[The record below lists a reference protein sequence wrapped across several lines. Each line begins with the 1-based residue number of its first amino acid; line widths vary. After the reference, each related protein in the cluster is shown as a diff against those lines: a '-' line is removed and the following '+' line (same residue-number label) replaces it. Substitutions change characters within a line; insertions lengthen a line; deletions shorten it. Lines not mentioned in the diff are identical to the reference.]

1 MLRCIAQVI
10 ISTRK
15 WYIIEDSGTGRCK
28 VVTYKV
34 LREFLNGNKDKFTGV
49 KFINNKIV
57 ITDDTDI
64 IQMDEWLDKRA
75 ILFICDNSAYVMYGE
90 HKPGIFEIP
99 LIGDNGFIY
108 NSIENASIYINGKLK
123 DKCSLRDITQ
133 VNMYGNNDK
142 LKMELGTIT
151 VLSDTSD
158 KESSEVNVPDTSDK
172 ESSEVN
178 VPDTPEKENSEVN
191 VPDTPEKEN
200 SEVNVPDTSD
210 KESSEVNVPDTL
222 EKEVTK
228 EEEEVNQEEE
238 VTKEEEEVNQEK
250 EVIAVVSTP
259 DTPEKEVNQEENQII
274 MEELD
279 LVSTEKEYTN
289 KHNDFSEK
297 LQSGYYSTVDFS
309 KVDFSLF
316 SDDELKQLIDGG
328 DKVFISIKAKAK
340 LVYEDRHTLTDEEE
354 ESQFVKFAVESG
366 FIQQNE
372 IPDNYIIPPSTGS
385 IPSEAKDVDSTKIS
399 LLEKAE
405 ERGIVIPGEIICYH
419 WKIWNVNMCQKM
431 SKICCIYILYM
442 LHFIWDIIHHC
453 LQAAYYQN
461 YHYYQNY
468 QHAILPYADI

>member
-1 MLRCIAQVI
+1 MLRCIAQLIVK
-10 ISTRK
+10 TRK

-28 VVTYKV
+28 VVTRKALLEV
-34 LREFLNGNKDKFTGV
+34 VKNNQDRFTGV
-49 KFINNKIV
+49 KRINAKIV

-75 ILFICDNSAYVMYGE
+75 ILFICDNSAYATYG
-90 HKPGIFEIP
+90 GYLSDIFVIP
-99 LIGDNGFIY
+99 LIDDNGFIY
-108 NSIENASIYINGKLK
+108 ESIDNISICINGKLK
-123 DKCSLRDITQ
+123 DKCSLRDITR

-142 LKMELGTIT
+142 LKSELGNI
-151 VLSDTSD
+151 
-158 KESSEVNVPDTSDK
+158 
-172 ESSEVN
+172 
-178 VPDTPEKENSEVN
+178 PEKEEA
-191 VPDTPEKEN
+191 DY
-200 SEVNVPDTSD
+200 
-210 KESSEVNVPDTL
+210 
-222 EKEVTK
+222 K
-228 EEEEVNQEEE
+228 EEA
-238 VTKEEEEVNQEK
+238 
-250 EVIAVVSTP
+250 IVSTP
-259 DTPEKEVNQEENQII
+259 DTQDKEVTQEENQII

-354 ESQFVKFAVESG
+354 EKQFVKFAVESG

-372 IPDNYIIPPSTGS
+372 IPDNYIIPPIIDTTH
-385 IPSEAKDVDSTKIS
+385 SETKDTTNNKIN

>member
-10 ISTRK
+10 VKTRK

-28 VVTYKV
+28 VVTRKALLEV
-34 LREFLNGNKDKFTGV
+34 VKNNQDRFTGV
-49 KFINNKIV
+49 KRINAKIV

-75 ILFICDNSAYVMYGE
+75 ILFICDNSAYATYG
-90 HKPGIFEIP
+90 GYLSDIFVIP
-99 LIGDNGFIY
+99 LIDDNGFIY
-108 NSIENASIYINGKLK
+108 ESIDNISICINGKLK
-123 DKCSLRDITQ
+123 DKCSLRDITR

-142 LKMELGTIT
+142 LKSELGNI
-151 VLSDTSD
+151 
-158 KESSEVNVPDTSDK
+158 
-172 ESSEVN
+172 
-178 VPDTPEKENSEVN
+178 PEKEEA
-191 VPDTPEKEN
+191 DY
-200 SEVNVPDTSD
+200 
-210 KESSEVNVPDTL
+210 
-222 EKEVTK
+222 K
-228 EEEEVNQEEE
+228 EEA
-238 VTKEEEEVNQEK
+238 
-250 EVIAVVSTP
+250 IVSTP
-259 DTPEKEVNQEENQII
+259 DTQDKEVTQEENQII

-354 ESQFVKFAVESG
+354 EKQFVKFAVESG

-372 IPDNYIIPPSTGS
+372 IPDNYIIPPIIDTTH
-385 IPSEAKDVDSTKIS
+385 SETKDTTNNKIN

-442 LHFIWDIIHHC
+442 LHFICDIIHHC

>member
-10 ISTRK
+10 VKTRK
-15 WYIIEDSGTGRCK
+15 WYIIEDSGTGRRK
-28 VVTYKV
+28 VVTRKELLEV
-34 LREFLNGNKDKFTGV
+34 VKNNQDRFTGV
-49 KFINNKIV
+49 KRINAKIV

-75 ILFICDNSAYVMYGE
+75 ILFICDNSAYATYG
-90 HKPGIFEIP
+90 GYLSDIFVIP
-99 LIGDNGFIY
+99 LIDDNGFIY
-108 NSIENASIYINGKLK
+108 ESIDNISICINGKLK
-123 DKCSLRDITQ
+123 DKCSLRDITR

-142 LKMELGTIT
+142 LKSELGNI
-151 VLSDTSD
+151 
-158 KESSEVNVPDTSDK
+158 
-172 ESSEVN
+172 
-178 VPDTPEKENSEVN
+178 PEKEEA
-191 VPDTPEKEN
+191 DY
-200 SEVNVPDTSD
+200 
-210 KESSEVNVPDTL
+210 
-222 EKEVTK
+222 K
-228 EEEEVNQEEE
+228 EEA
-238 VTKEEEEVNQEK
+238 
-250 EVIAVVSTP
+250 IVSTP
-259 DTPEKEVNQEENQII
+259 DTQDKEVTQEENQII

-354 ESQFVKFAVESG
+354 EKQFVKFAVESG

-372 IPDNYIIPPSTGS
+372 IPDNYIIPPIIDTTH
-385 IPSEAKDVDSTKIS
+385 SETKDTTNNKIN

>member
-1 MLRCIAQVI
+1 
-10 ISTRK
+10 
-15 WYIIEDSGTGRCK
+15 
-28 VVTYKV
+28 
-34 LREFLNGNKDKFTGV
+34 
-49 KFINNKIV
+49 
-57 ITDDTDI
+57 
-64 IQMDEWLDKRA
+64 
-75 ILFICDNSAYVMYGE
+75 
-90 HKPGIFEIP
+90 
-99 LIGDNGFIY
+99 
-108 NSIENASIYINGKLK
+108 
-123 DKCSLRDITQ
+123 
-133 VNMYGNNDK
+133 
-142 LKMELGTIT
+142 
-151 VLSDTSD
+151 
-158 KESSEVNVPDTSDK
+158 
-172 ESSEVN
+172 
-178 VPDTPEKENSEVN
+178 
-191 VPDTPEKEN
+191 
-200 SEVNVPDTSD
+200 
-210 KESSEVNVPDTL
+210 
-222 EKEVTK
+222 
-228 EEEEVNQEEE
+228 
-238 VTKEEEEVNQEK
+238 
-250 EVIAVVSTP
+250 
-259 DTPEKEVNQEENQII
+259 

-354 ESQFVKFAVESG
+354 EKQFVKFAVESG

-372 IPDNYIIPPSTGS
+372 IPDNYIIPPIIDTTH
-385 IPSEAKDVDSTKIS
+385 SETKDTTNNKIN

-431 SKICCIYILYM
+431 SKICCIYILY
-442 LHFIWDIIHHC
+442 LLNFIWDIIHHC

>member
-10 ISTRK
+10 VKTRK

-28 VVTYKV
+28 VVTRKALLEV
-34 LREFLNGNKDKFTGV
+34 VKNNQDRFTGV
-49 KFINNKIV
+49 KRINAKIV

-75 ILFICDNSAYVMYGE
+75 ILFICDNSAYATYG
-90 HKPGIFEIP
+90 GYLSDIFVIP
-99 LIGDNGFIY
+99 LIDDNGFIY
-108 NSIENASIYINGKLK
+108 ESIDNISICINGKLK
-123 DKCSLRDITQ
+123 DKCSLRDITR

-142 LKMELGTIT
+142 LKSELGNI
-151 VLSDTSD
+151 
-158 KESSEVNVPDTSDK
+158 
-172 ESSEVN
+172 
-178 VPDTPEKENSEVN
+178 PEKEEA
-191 VPDTPEKEN
+191 DY
-200 SEVNVPDTSD
+200 
-210 KESSEVNVPDTL
+210 
-222 EKEVTK
+222 K
-228 EEEEVNQEEE
+228 EEA
-238 VTKEEEEVNQEK
+238 
-250 EVIAVVSTP
+250 IVSTP
-259 DTPEKEVNQEENQII
+259 DTQDKEVTQEENQII

-354 ESQFVKFAVESG
+354 EKQFVKFAVESG
-366 FIQQNE
+366 FLQQNE
-372 IPDNYIIPPSTGS
+372 IPDNYIIPPIIDTTH
-385 IPSEAKDVDSTKIS
+385 SETKDTTNNKIN

-419 WKIWNVNMCQKM
+419 WKIWKVNMCQKM

>member
-108 NSIENASIYINGKLK
+108 ESIDNASMYINGKIK
-123 DKCSLRDITQ
+123 DKCSLRDIIR

-142 LKMELGTIT
+142 LKSELG
-151 VLSDTSD
+151 
-158 KESSEVNVPDTSDK
+158 N
-172 ESSEVN
+172 
-178 VPDTPEKENSEVN
+178 TP
-191 VPDTPEKEN
+191 
-200 SEVNVPDTSD
+200 
-210 KESSEVNVPDTL
+210 

-259 DTPEKEVNQEENQII
+259 DTPEKEVTKEEEEVNQEEEVTKEEEEVNQEEEVTREENQII

-297 LQSGYYSTVDFS
+297 LQSGYYNTVDFS

-316 SDDELKQLIDGG
+316 SDNELKQLIDGG
-328 DKVFISIKAKAK
+328 DKVFISIRAKAK

-372 IPDNYIIPPSTGS
+372 IPDNYIIPPIIDTTH
-385 IPSEAKDVDSTKIS
+385 SETKDTTNNKIN

-431 SKICCIYILYM
+431 SRFCCIYILYM

>member
-10 ISTRK
+10 VKTRK

-28 VVTYKV
+28 VVTRKALLEV
-34 LREFLNGNKDKFTGV
+34 VKNNQDRFTGV
-49 KFINNKIV
+49 KRINAKIV

-75 ILFICDNSAYVMYGE
+75 ILFICDNSAYATYG
-90 HKPGIFEIP
+90 GYLSDIFVIP
-99 LIGDNGFIY
+99 LIDDNGFIY
-108 NSIENASIYINGKLK
+108 ESIDNISICINGKLK
-123 DKCSLRDITQ
+123 DKCSLRDITR

-142 LKMELGTIT
+142 LKSELGNI
-151 VLSDTSD
+151 
-158 KESSEVNVPDTSDK
+158 
-172 ESSEVN
+172 
-178 VPDTPEKENSEVN
+178 PEKEEA
-191 VPDTPEKEN
+191 DY
-200 SEVNVPDTSD
+200 
-210 KESSEVNVPDTL
+210 
-222 EKEVTK
+222 K
-228 EEEEVNQEEE
+228 EEA
-238 VTKEEEEVNQEK
+238 
-250 EVIAVVSTP
+250 IVSTP
-259 DTPEKEVNQEENQII
+259 DTQDKEVTQEENQII

-354 ESQFVKFAVESG
+354 EKQFVKFAVESG

-372 IPDNYIIPPSTGS
+372 IPDNYIIPPIIDTTH
-385 IPSEAKDVDSTKIS
+385 SETKDTTNNKIN

>member
-1 MLRCIAQVI
+1 LLRCIAQVI
-10 ISTRK
+10 VKTRK

-28 VVTYKV
+28 VVTRKSLLEV
-34 LREFLNGNKDKFTGV
+34 VKNNKDKFTGV
-49 KFINNKIV
+49 KRIDTKIV

-90 HKPGIFEIP
+90 HKPGIFVIP
-99 LIGDNGFIY
+99 LIDDNGFIY
-108 NSIENASIYINGKLK
+108 ESIDNISICINGKLK
-123 DKCSLRDITQ
+123 DKCSLRDITR

-142 LKMELGTIT
+142 LKSELGNI
-151 VLSDTSD
+151 
-158 KESSEVNVPDTSDK
+158 
-172 ESSEVN
+172 
-178 VPDTPEKENSEVN
+178 PEKEEA
-191 VPDTPEKEN
+191 DY
-200 SEVNVPDTSD
+200 
-210 KESSEVNVPDTL
+210 
-222 EKEVTK
+222 K
-228 EEEEVNQEEE
+228 EEA
-238 VTKEEEEVNQEK
+238 
-250 EVIAVVSTP
+250 IVSTP
-259 DTPEKEVNQEENQII
+259 DTQDKEVTQEENQII

-372 IPDNYIIPPSTGS
+372 IPDNYIIPPIIDTTH
-385 IPSEAKDVDSTKIS
+385 SETKDTTNNKIN

-442 LHFIWDIIHHC
+442 LHFIWDTIHHC